1 MGKWCSLRRL
11 QQNSDTLLDSGLGFG
26 TENCVIV
33 VTDRVCNDGKREAW
47 PPRNLGHHLGRLHKA
62 VCNNGGGSYTGFLG
76 GYGVV

>member
-1 MGKWCSLRRL
+1 VGKWRSLRRL

-62 VCNNGGGSYTGFLG
+62 VCNDGGGSDAGVLG